1 MKVLQAL
8 VNSSSLCD
16 EGVWSAGNALLNVC
30 FSLMRAHC
38 TNGISR
44 GRCEVLEVDY
54 FSPSYMY
61 VKYILHFYEFFLYH
75 ASDLSDLLL
84 TISTSYQDIGK
95 CSCCTFL

>member
-8 VNSSSLCD
+8 VTSSSLCD
-16 EGVWSAGNALLNVC
+16 EGVWSAGNGLLNVC

-44 GRCEVLEVDY
+44 GRCEVFKVDY

-61 VKYILHFYEFFLYH
+61 VHVFKVQI
-75 ASDLSDLLL
+75 
-84 TISTSYQDIGK
+84 
-95 CSCCTFL
+95 TFLRVLFYIMSQICLICC